1 MKNNVD
7 LNALSA
13 MFLGFLIGIILI
25 SLFSSCTS
33 KYKYLIKDKKGD
45 SYLCNSYIQNNDGTV
60 TFKDKP
66 GVYTKDGFFTRLS
79 QPYTIK
85 QLK

>member
-13 MFLGFLIGIILI
+13 MIVGFLLGMILI
-25 SLFSSCTS
+25 LVFSSCTS

-45 SYLCNSYIQNNDGTV
+45 SYLCNSYTQNNDGTV
-60 TFKDKP
+60 TFRDKP
-66 GVYTKDGFFTRLS
+66 GVYSEDGFFTRLS
-79 QPYTIK
+79 KPYTITT
-85 QLK
+85 LK